1 MNKFSNILKLPPFS
15 NHSLELL
22 KNIYNKAK
30 TLEPKRNLIE
40 SYNDYK
46 KDIRV
51 VLENIAPGDYPLKAI
66 NEITNTDTYVNM
78 TLNVV
83 DFKPSNLDEFA
94 KLYNT
99 KTHERYFS

>member
-30 TLEPKRNLIE
+30 MIEPKRNLIE

-46 KDIRV
+46 KDMKFI
-51 VLENIAPGDYPLKAI
+51 LENISTNEQYPQKI
-66 NEITNTDTYVNM
+66 ISEITNNDSYVIL
-78 TLNVV
+78 TLNVI
-83 DFKPSNLDEFA
+83 DYKPTNLDEFS
-94 KLYNT
+94 KLYNSLT
-99 KTHERYFS
+99 NER